1 MQKFSLN
8 PLFLKDFYKADHN
21 SQYPIGLELLYS
33 NFTPRSDKLA
43 QKLDG
48 IYEGK
53 VVVAGFQGF
62 CKSIL
67 IEMFNE
73 NFFNKTKEEVVQEY
87 KSVVDEALVTDMD
100 CSHIEELHDLGYLP
114 VKIKTLPEGSL
125 VPVKVP
131 VLTIQ
136 NTHPKFAWL
145 VNYLE
150 TLLSASNWKAIN
162 TATIAWQ
169 YRKLLQNFAIKTGS
183 PLDFVMWQ
191 GHDFAFRGQ
200 SGWQDAMTS
209 SVGHQ
214 FSFFGTDTIPVIP
227 YMKHYYGDK
236 TTFVGGSVPASEHS
250 VASANIAAIVS
261 KLERE
266 GFVVPE
272 GSNIKLEAEK
282 IFFGRYISEIYPSG
296 VCSYVADTYNF
307 WDVITEVAIANKDKI
322 LNRTENILGLSKV
335 VFRPDSGD
343 PVKIICGYKIWDSD
357 VGITKSPYDIH
368 DQGYEVI
375 RSNGKYYLIDFE
387 FDYYGNDGPY
397 FSHYN
402 LGKQIRKEEAE
413 GAIQTLWNIFGGTL
427 TSTGHKLLNSKVGL
441 IYGDSITL
449 KRAQQILETLEENNF
464 ASANVVFGIGSFTY
478 QYNTRDSFGMAMKAT
493 YCEVDGEPLELF
505 KDPVTDS
512 GTKKSAKGLLR
523 VEKIAG
529 EYKLFDQQTPE
540 QEAQGELKV
549 IFENSQMLVDET
561 LDTIRQRINESL

>member
-1 MQKFSLN
+1 MQKFNLN
-8 PLFLKDFYKADHN
+8 PMFLKDFYKADHN

-100 CSHIEELHDLGYLP
+100 CTHIEELHDLGYLP
-114 VKIKTLPEGSL
+114 VKIKALPEGSL
-125 VPVKVP
+125 APVKVP

-136 NTHPKFAWL
+136 NTHPNFAWL

-169 YRKLLQNFAIKTGS
+169 YRKLLQQFAIKTGS

-214 FSFFGTDTIPVIP
+214 FSFLGTDTVPVIP

-236 TTFVGGSVPASEHS
+236 NTFVGGSVPASEHS

-322 LNRTENILGLSKV
+322 LARTENALGLSKV

-357 VGITKSPYDIH
+357 ASVAIDRYELAVE
-368 DQGYEVI
+368 GYEVI
-375 RSNGKYYLIDFE
+375 KSNNKYYLIDFIYE
-387 FDYYGNDGPY
+387 NDYDGPY
-397 FSHYN
+397 LATYH

-449 KRAQQILETLEENNF
+449 KRAQQILETLAENGF

-493 YCEVDGEPLELF
+493 YCKVDGEPLELF

-523 VEKIAG
+523 VEKING

-561 LDTIRQRINESL
+561 LDVIRQRINESL

>member
-8 PLFLKDFYKADHN
+8 AMLLKDFYKVGHP
-21 SQYPIGLELLYS
+21 SQYPTGMQALYS

-48 IYEGK
+48 VYEGK
-53 VVVAGFQGF
+53 LVAAGMQGF
-62 CKSIL
+62 CKYIL
-67 IEMFNE
+67 IDFFNE
-73 NFFNKTKEEVVQEY
+73 NFFDKPKEEAIQEY
-87 KSVVDEALVTDMD
+87 KEIMDEALATDMD
-100 CSHIEELHDLGYLP
+100 CQHIADLHDLGYLP
-114 VKIKTLPEGSL
+114 VKIKALPEGSL

-131 VLTIQ
+131 MFTIRET
-136 NTHPKFAWL
+136 NPKFAWV
-145 VNYLE
+145 VNGLE
-150 TLLSASNWKAIN
+150 TILSASNWKAIN

-214 FSFFGTDTIPVIP
+214 FSFLGTDTIPVIP

-266 GFVVPE
+266 GFAVPE

-282 IFFGRYISEIYPSG
+282 IFFGRYVSEIYPSG

-307 WDVITEVAIANKDKI
+307 WDVITEVAVANKGKI
-322 LNRTENILGLSKV
+322 LARTENALGLSKV

-343 PVKIICGYKIWDSD
+343 PTKIICGYKIWDSD
-357 VGITKSPYDIH
+357 AGIAKCPRDVR
-368 DQGYEVI
+368 DEFYEVI
-375 RSNGKYYLIDFE
+375 KSNDKYYLIEFCYDQSYGDSIFE
-387 FDYYGNDGPY
+387 GYT
-397 FSHYN
+397 

-449 KRAQQILETLEENNF
+449 KRAQQILETLDENGF